1 MVELVISDVD
11 GVLTEGSI
19 QIGPDGELFK
29 TFDVKDGQGITSWLD
44 DGGDFVIITG
54 RESQI
59 VEYRAAELG
68 IEEVY
73 QSVSDKLSKVENV
86 ANQKEVSL
94 DNIAYIGDDISDL
107 ELLKAVGISCCPA
120 DAAPEVRDV
129 CDYISGRNGGDRA
142 VRDILDYLRYRKQSV
157 LGVIPARYGS
167 TRLPGKPLVDLAG
180 KPMIQHVYER
190 ASQAELL
197 DGIVVATDDKRILEA
212 VEDIGGTAVMT
223 DSDHSTGTDRVAA
236 VAGEHGLDVT
246 VNIQGDE
253 PLIDPAIID
262 ATIEALLNS
271 TVGVATPI
279 STIKDESLLNDEN
292 TVKVVRQTDG
302 KALYFSRSLIPSKG
316 NVGKTHKHIGL
327 YAFKTDLL
335 LEYVDMDSTLEAQ
348 EDLEQLRLLEHGYD
362 IQTIQVDYDPKEVNV
377 EADIER
383 VERILEQ

>member
-1 MVELVISDVD
+1 MVKLVISDVD

-29 TFDVKDGQGITSWLD
+29 TFDIKDGQGITSWLD
-44 DGGDFVIITG
+44 DSGDFVILTG

-73 QSVSDKLSKVENV
+73 QNVSDKLSKAEDI
-86 ANQKEVSL
+86 ANRRGISL
-94 DNIAYIGDDISDL
+94 DNIAYIGDDTSDL
-107 ELLKAVGISCCPA
+107 ELLEAVGISCCPA
-120 DAAPEVRDV
+120 DAAPAVQDV
-129 CDYISGRNGGDRA
+129 CNYVSDRDGGDSA
-142 VRDILDYLRYRKQSV
+142 VRDILTHLQSREPAV

-167 TRLPGKPLVDLAG
+167 TRLPGKPLVNLAG

-197 DGIVVATDDKRILEA
+197 DDVVVATDDKRILEA

-223 DSDHSTGTDRVAA
+223 DSDHSTGTDRIAA
-236 VAGEHGLDVT
+236 VAGEHGMDVT

-253 PLIDPAIID
+253 PLIDPATID
-262 ATIEALLNS
+262 ATIESLLNS
-271 TVGVATPI
+271 TASIATPI
-279 STIKDESLLNDEN
+279 SIIRDESLLNDEN

-302 KALYFSRSLIPSKG
+302 KALYFSRSLIPSQG
-316 NVGKTHKHIGL
+316 NIGNTYKHIGL
-327 YAFKTDLL
+327 YAFDTDLL

-362 IQTIQVDYDPKEVNV
+362 IQTVQVDYDPKEVNV
-377 EADIER
+377 EADIEV
-383 VERILEQ
+383 VEKILDQ